1 MYTFTS
7 DSTTH
12 RNNRCLQPNCQ
23 HTALAGFARLA
34 QQHWHT
40 DQTNPQATQHTELDN
55 QTSTHSLNCPVHT
68 APPDRHTIPRH
79 TRPPMAPSQIWHAVP
94 HCLVHSHATRTWYY
108 YPTQLISKPHRQNIT
123 RTLQPTGYHRRAS
136 DGSSRGTC
144 QPDKCCAFMLLQT
157 GQQKLAVPAS
167 RLHADCTAGTAKL
180 HMRYPCV
187 LGTPALP
194 CSQLPA

>member
-1 MYTFTS
+1 
-7 DSTTH
+7 
-12 RNNRCLQPNCQ
+12 
-23 HTALAGFARLA
+23 
-34 QQHWHT
+34 
-40 DQTNPQATQHTELDN
+40 
-55 QTSTHSLNCPVHT
+55 
-68 APPDRHTIPRH
+68 
-79 TRPPMAPSQIWHAVP
+79 MAPSQIWHAEP

-194 CSQLPA
+194 CSQLPALTTRSLPAAGLCLCSCCCCTAAATCRAAGPFGASSDSLAALEAACAPIFLLPAGYIQRALLALQTCTGVTPTS